1 MKGFVNNIQKLTED
15 NKDFRRVLYT
25 GKHLQLVLMTL
36 KSGEEI
42 GEEVHVGRDQFFR
55 VEKGKGE
62 VVIDGHRSRIKSD
75 DAILVP
81 AGARHNVINSGDK
94 PLKLYTVYGP
104 PNHKDGI
111 VLTTKVKA
119 EASKEHFDGKTTE

>member
-1 MKGFVNNIQKLTED
+1 M
-15 NKDFRRVLYT
+15 
-25 GKHLQLVLMTL
+25 
-36 KSGEEI
+36 
-42 GEEVHVGRDQFFR
+42 GRDQFFR
-55 VEKGKGE
+55 VEKRKGE

-104 PNHKDGI
+104 PIIKMG
-111 VLTTKVKA
+111 
-119 EASKEHFDGKTTE
+119 

>member
-15 NKDFRRVLYT
+15 NMDFRRVLYT

-55 VEKGKGE
+55 VEKGR
-62 VVIDGHRSRIKSD
+62 VKS
-75 DAILVP
+75 
-81 AGARHNVINSGDK
+81 
-94 PLKLYTVYGP
+94 
-104 PNHKDGI
+104 
-111 VLTTKVKA
+111 
-119 EASKEHFDGKTTE
+119 